1 MIEQSLLKSN
11 FIGRDGFRWWVG
23 QIPKIDSWSEQA
35 SGKGWGIRY
44 KVRIMGYHP
53 YDENIL
59 SDDDLPWAGTLL
71 PVTAGSGGANFSSSS
86 KVRPG
91 DVVIGFFLDGDDA
104 QIPMIMGTF
113 GRTNQIT
120 YSDDGSPFTPFSGY
134 TKEIPKK
141 ATTVLSS
148 GENVGQGADGQ
159 KTALG
164 LSSKQVKEKNSRTGE
179 ESSQE
184 HSLIGEDISLANTCE
199 DNFAS
204 NLLGVIDNL
213 LNVIDESSNFFSDI
227 EGATKKILALARGFV
242 SNMLSNLYE
251 KIVPILVEGMQ
262 NLFND
267 VFSDTL
273 KALGDTPGASELAE
287 AAGLDAQ
294 EAFLKP
300 VKDLQDNFSCVV
312 SKVVDG
318 LKDTIQDMLESTILE
333 TVNFG
338 VCTLEQALGGFIN
351 NIVDKIESAIEPLF
365 SALDPIM
372 NNVFKVGD
380 FLRSGSDVIKSVNNF
395 LQCGQKELCPSI
407 NVWTIGYGP
416 KNREHMNKVLDNAI
430 DQANNLVNN
439 LLPNLESSSS
449 YTKPDCGTPS
459 TCGSPTVSFFG
470 GSGSGGFG
478 KAVLGSFINNTS
490 GLSDVTSSVS
500 RTASI
505 VGVKITDPGS
515 GYGSAP
521 PIISFNDPCNR
532 GYGAIA
538 RTIVDY
544 DRNSPTYGQITGA
557 YIISS
562 GENYPVEDDEDNNMV
577 IDTHILNQGSGYEN
591 GDTAE
596 DDNGTEYG
604 LTISNGRIISAK
616 PINTV
621 KVDGLPLISV
631 NTSTGTGAIIKPL
644 LDKYDPQGE
653 VISVVDCVT

>member
-1 MIEQSLLKSN
+1 MIEESTLKSN
-11 FIGRDGFRWWVG
+11 FIGRDGFRWWIG
-23 QIPKIDSWSEQA
+23 QIPTIDSWTNQA
-35 SGKGWGIRY
+35 EGEGWGVRY

-59 SDDDLPWAGTLL
+59 SDVNLPWAGTLL

-86 KVRPG
+86 KIRPG

-113 GRTNQIT
+113 GRTNQIK
-120 YSDDGSPFTPFSGY
+120 YSGDGKTPFTPFTGY
-134 TKEIPKK
+134 TKCIPKK
-141 ATTVLSS
+141 PTSVITSN
-148 GENVGQGADGQ
+148 ETVGQGNDGQ
-159 KTALG
+159 TTATAL
-164 LSSKQVKEKNSRTGE
+164 SKEQIREKNNNTKEKSA
-179 ESSQE
+179 QE
-184 HSLIGEDISLANTCE
+184 HSLIGVNVPLANTCD

-204 NLLGVIDNL
+204 DVLGVIQNL
-213 LNVIDESSNFFSDI
+213 LNLLDEGVNFLSDI
-227 EGATKKILALARGFV
+227 QVATSKILKLARGFV
-242 SNMLSNLYE
+242 SNMLNNLYE
-251 KIVPILVEGMQ
+251 HLVPKLVNGME

-267 VFSDTL
+267 VFSNTL
-273 KALGDTPGASELAE
+273 ELLGNIPGASELAE

-294 EAFLKP
+294 EEFLKP
-300 VKDLQDNFSCVV
+300 IKDLQDNFSCVV
-312 SKVVDG
+312 SKVSDG
-318 LKDTIQDMLESTILE
+318 LRDTIQDMLESTILE

-338 VCTLEQALGGFIN
+338 VCTLEQTLGGFIN
-351 NIVDKIESAIEPLF
+351 DIVDKIESAIDPLF
-365 SALDPIM
+365 GALDSIIDSA
-372 NNVFKVGD
+372 FKVGD

-416 KNREHMNKVLDNAI
+416 ENREHMNKVLDNAI
-430 DQANNLVNN
+430 NQANNL
-439 LLPNLESSSS
+439 LSFPESSSS

-505 VGVKITDPGS
+505 IGVKITYPGS
-515 GYGSAP
+515 GYESAP
-521 PIISFNDPCNR
+521 PIISFSDPCNK

-544 DRNSPTYGQITGA
+544 DRNSSTYGQITGA

-596 DDNGTEYG
+596 DDLGTKYG

-616 PINTV
+616 PINTI
-621 KVDGLPLISV
+621 KVSDLPIVTV

-644 LDKYDPQGE
+644 LGDYKPQGE
-653 VISVVDCVT
+653 VLSVIDCVT